1 MPRLSYVNLDF
12 FFYFRVWLT
21 ASIQCYSGLS
31 FYVHKYFLPSWNARF
46 VTANSLSIS
55 MTDWGILDRDYSV
68 SVNVSASFYALHKI
82 IHRVSHQIVNNLL
95 DIRSVP
101 RLNLFRI
108 QKIVLKTSLLGL
120 GRICSSFILPAPD
133 QLLVLQMNWFEVP
146 DKETFARC
154 HFGNQLYSHLSH
166 LVRQMFVMHRHGRIT
181 NSVKYVREWLW
192 MTL

>member
-1 MPRLSYVNLDF
+1 M
-12 FFYFRVWLT
+12 
-21 ASIQCYSGLS
+21 
-31 FYVHKYFLPSWNARF
+31 
-46 VTANSLSIS
+46 TANSLSIS

-108 QKIVLKTSLLGL
+108 QKIVLKTSLLGI

-133 QLLVLQMNWFEVP
+133 QLLVLQMN
-146 DKETFARC
+146 
-154 HFGNQLYSHLSH
+154 
-166 LVRQMFVMHRHGRIT
+166 
-181 NSVKYVREWLW
+181 
-192 MTL
+192 